1 MDHVDLHFHL
11 LPGVDDGPDDLPA
24 SLDLARA
31 ALAAGTGAIVATPH
45 FRSDLG
51 ATDAREVDDRVRE
64 LRASLAAADVRLGL
78 GCGAELGH
86 EMVFNLRQAELDL
99 LAQGPPGARWLLV
112 ETPFHGIG
120 EDFHAA
126 TDELRAR
133 GFGVLVAHPERSA
146 DAALDGAAGLR
157 RERAAG
163 SLAQL
168 NALSLTGGHGE
179 EARRSAWALL
189 ADGLVAVVASD
200 AHGPSRPPALRP
212 AHAALLHGGLAPAIA
227 SALVGAAPRSLLAR
241 GMRPAASGGLGRDQ
255 LGVVAELGRD
265 GALLPAGQ
273 LRTRLGRRRGRR
285 RGPARLRLEPVP
297 DAEVRV
303 DVVPVG

>member
-31 ALAAGTGAIVATPH
+31 AVAAGTATVVATPH
-45 FRSDLG
+45 FREDLG
-51 ATDAREVDDRVRE
+51 TTDAQEVDARVRD
-64 LRASLAAADVRLGL
+64 LRAALGAAGVELEVAT
-78 GCGAELGH
+78 GAELGH
-86 EMVFNLRQAELDL
+86 EMAFRLDQGELDL

-126 TDELRAR
+126 TAELRAR

-146 DAALDGAAGLR
+146 DASLDASAGLR
-157 RERAAG
+157 RELAAG

-179 EARRSAWALL
+179 EACASAWTLIAS
-189 ADGLVAVVASD
+189 GLVAVVASD
-200 AHGPSRPPALRP
+200 AHGPTRPPALRL
-212 AHAALLHGGLAPAIA
+212 AHEALLDGGLAPATA
-227 SALVGAAPRSLLAR
+227 HALVVSGPRMLMAR
-241 GMRPAASGGLGRDQ
+241 GMRPRAA
-255 LGVVAELGRD
+255 A
-265 GALLPAGQ
+265 A
-273 LRTRLGRRRGRR
+273 
-285 RGPARLRLEPVP
+285 
-297 DAEVRV
+297 
-303 DVVPVG
+303 